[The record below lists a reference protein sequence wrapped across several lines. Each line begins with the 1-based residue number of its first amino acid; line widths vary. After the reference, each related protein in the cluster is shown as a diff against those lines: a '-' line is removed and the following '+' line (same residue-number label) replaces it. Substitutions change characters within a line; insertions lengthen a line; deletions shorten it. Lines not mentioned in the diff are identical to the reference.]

1 MNYRDQARIAFV
13 HLRERKRQTFL
24 TALGVAVGSAML
36 VTTIS
41 VSRGSSSNVIA
52 KVIDT
57 APHVMISAER
67 VVPLVPDNI
76 VVPIG
81 GRVAMVTKNIN
92 LDEQEVIKNYSEVI
106 QSIRPVDEL
115 RSISPFVL
123 SKLIARNKTRFTPC
137 VARGIIPHLEADIAG
152 LKKNLIEKNAIEELA
167 ATPNGILVGD
177 LLAKK
182 LNVSYRGR
190 IVLVTKKSEEF
201 PVTVVGRF
209 SSGFNAKDEREAY
222 VNLSLAQRME
232 GIASNSVSGIGLR
245 TAHVERARQTAGQV
259 EALSGYKSES
269 WDETNRNII
278 EFYNRNALITLV
290 LVGFVFVVAGL
301 GVSSVM
307 TTVILQKVKDIAI
320 MRSMGMLA
328 RNISNIFMLEGLMI
342 GILGVLIG
350 SPLGHLICHLVA
362 SIRFEASTAGVLKS
376 DRINIIELPDAHLIV
391 IVFGILIAVLSS
403 WSPARKA
410 TRYVPVSI
418 LRGEVG
424 A

>member
-1 MNYRDQARIAFV
+1 M
-13 HLRERKRQTFL
+13 HLRERKRQTIL

-57 APHVMISAER
+57 VPHVLISAER
-67 VVPLVPDNI
+67 VVPLVPENI
-76 VVPIG
+76 VSKQR

-92 LDEQEVIKNYSEVI
+92 LDEQQVIKNYTGVVE
-106 QSIRPVDEL
+106 SIRRVEEL

-123 SKLIARNKTRFTPC
+123 SKLLARNKTRFTPC
-137 VARGIIPHLEADIAG
+137 VTRGVVPHLEAEIAG
-152 LKKNLIEKNAIEELA
+152 LQKNLLEKNSLEELA
-167 ATPNGILVGD
+167 YTPNGILVGD

-182 LNVSYRGR
+182 LNAGYRDR
-190 IVLVTKKSEEF
+190 IVLVTKNSEEF
-201 PVTVVGRF
+201 PVTIVGRF

-222 VNLSLAQRME
+222 VNLALAQRME
-232 GIASNSVSGIGLR
+232 GISSNSVSGIGLR
-245 TAHVERARQTAGQV
+245 TAFVERASLTAAKVQT
-259 EALSGYKSES
+259 LSGYKSES
-269 WDETNRNII
+269 WDETNRNVI
-278 EFYNRNALITLV
+278 EFYNRNAMITLV
-290 LVGFVFVVAGL
+290 LVGFVFIVAGL

-320 MRSMGMLA
+320 LRSMGMEG
-328 RNISNIFMLEGLMI
+328 RSITRIFMLEGFMI
-342 GILGVLIG
+342 GVLGVIIG
-350 SPLGHLICHLVA
+350 SPIGHVNCHLVY

-376 DRINIIELPDAHLIV
+376 DRINIIEMFDAHLIV

-403 WSPARKA
+403 WNPARKA
-410 TRYVPVSI
+410 TRYMPVRI

>member
-13 HLRERKRQTFL
+13 HLKERKRQTLL

-36 VTTIS
+36 VTTIA
-41 VSRGSSSNVIA
+41 VSRGSSSNVIT

-57 APHVMISAER
+57 APHVVIGAER
-67 VVPLVPDNI
+67 VLPLVPDNI
-76 VVPIG
+76 IG
-81 GRVAMVTKNIN
+81 QQGSMISMVTRTIN
-92 LDEQEVIKNYSEVI
+92 QNEAEVIKNYAEVVER
-106 QSIRPVDEL
+106 IRPVEEL

-123 SKLIARNKTRFTPC
+123 SKVIARNKTRFTPC
-137 VARGIIPHLEADIAG
+137 IVRGVVPHLEAEIAG
-152 LKKNLIEKNAIEELA
+152 LKKNLLDPDALNELA
-167 ATPNGILVGD
+167 STPNGVLVGD

-182 LNVSYRGR
+182 LNVHYRDR
-190 IVLVTKKSEEF
+190 VVLVTKNSEEF

-232 GIASNSVSGIGLR
+232 GVASNSVSGIGLR
-245 TAHVERARQTAGQV
+245 TAHVERAHETSDRV

-269 WDETNRNII
+269 WDETNRNVI

-320 MRSMGMLA
+320 MRSMGMA
-328 RNISNIFMLEGLMI
+328 GRDVTRIFMLEGFMI
-342 GILGVLIG
+342 GVLGVLIG
-350 SPLGHLICHLVA
+350 SPIGHLICQLVA
-362 SIRFEASTAGVLKS
+362 SIRFEATTAGVLKS
-376 DRINIIELPDAHLIV
+376 DRINIIEMADAHLIV
-391 IVFGILIAVLSS
+391 IVFGILIAVISS

-410 TRYVPVSI
+410 TRYVPVTI

>member
-1 MNYRDQARIAFV
+1 MNYRDQARIAFI
-13 HLRERKRQTFL
+13 HLRERKRQTLL

-36 VTTIS
+36 VTTIA

-57 APHVMISAER
+57 APHVLISAER
-67 VVPLVPDNI
+67 VKPLVPDNI
-76 VVPIG
+76 IDQEGNTVS
-81 GRVAMVTKNIN
+81 MVTKNITLN
-92 LDEQEVIKNYSEVI
+92 EQDVIKNYSEVVE
-106 QSIRPVDEL
+106 SIRSVEEL

-123 SKLIARNKTRFTPC
+123 SKVIARNKTRFTPC
-137 VARGIIPHLEADIAG
+137 IARGVVPHLEAEIAG
-152 LKKNLIEKNAIEELA
+152 LKKNLIEKNALDELA
-167 ATPNGILVGD
+167 STPNGVLVGD

-182 LNVSYRGR
+182 LNARYRDR
-190 IVLVTKKSEEF
+190 IVLVTKNSEEF

-222 VNLSLAQRME
+222 VNLSFAQRME
-232 GIASNSVSGIGLR
+232 GIAANSVSGVGLR
-245 TAHVERARQTAGQV
+245 TAHVERASATADRV

-269 WDETNRNII
+269 WDETNRNVI

-290 LVGFVFVVAGL
+290 LVGFVFIVAGL

-320 MRSMGMLA
+320 LRSMGMQA
-328 RNISNIFMLEGLMI
+328 GNITRIFMLEGFMI
-342 GILGVLIG
+342 GVLGVLIG

-376 DRINIIELPDAHLIV
+376 DRINLVEMPDAHLIV
-391 IVFGILIAVLSS
+391 IFFGILIAVLSS

>member
-1 MNYRDQARIAFV
+1 MNYRDQAKIAFV

-57 APHVMISAER
+57 APHVVISAER

-76 VVPIG
+76 VVPIWG
-81 GRVAMVTKNIN
+81 SVAMVTKNIN
-92 LDEQEVIKNYSEVI
+92 LDEQEVIKNYTEVV
-106 QSIRPVDEL
+106 QSIQPVEEL

-152 LKKNLIEKNAIEELA
+152 LKKNLIEKNAIDELA

-232 GIASNSVSGIGLR
+232 GIASNSVTGIGLR
-245 TAHVERARQTAGQV
+245 TAYVERARQTASQV

-269 WDETNRNII
+269 WDETNRNVI

-320 MRSMGMLA
+320 MRSMGMPG
-328 RNISNIFMLEGLMI
+328 RNIRTIFMLEGLMI

-350 SPLGHLICHLVA
+350 SPLGHLICHVVA
-362 SIRFEASTAGVLKS
+362 SIRFEATTAGVLKS
-376 DRINIIELPDAHLIV
+376 DRINIIELLDAHLMV

>member
-1 MNYRDQARIAFV
+1 MNYRDQAKIAFV
-13 HLRERKRQTFL
+13 HLRERKRQTLL

-57 APHVMISAER
+57 APHVLISAER
-67 VVPLVPDNI
+67 LVPLVPDNI
-76 VVPIG
+76 VFPSG
-81 GRVAMVTKNIN
+81 GRVSMVTKNIN
-92 LDEQEVIKNYSEVI
+92 LDEQEVIKNYAQVV
-106 QSIRPVDEL
+106 QSIRPVEEL

-232 GIASNSVSGIGLR
+232 GIASNSVTGIGLR
-245 TAHVERARQTAGQV
+245 TAYVERARQTAAQV

-320 MRSMGMLA
+320 MRSMGMPG
-328 RNISNIFMLEGLMI
+328 RNITSIFMLEGLMI
-342 GILGVLIG
+342 GILGVLVG

-376 DRINIIELPDAHLIV
+376 DRINIIELLDAHLIV

>member
-13 HLRERKRQTFL
+13 HLRERKRQTLL

-57 APHVMISAER
+57 APHVLISAER
-67 VVPLVPDNI
+67 LVPLVPDNI
-76 VVPIG
+76 VFPFG
-81 GRVAMVTKNIN
+81 GRVSMVTKNIN
-92 LDEQEVIKNYSEVI
+92 LDEQEVIKNYSQVV
-106 QSIRPVDEL
+106 QSIRPVEEL

-137 VARGIIPHLEADIAG
+137 VARGIIPHLEANIAG

-182 LNVSYRGR
+182 LDVSYRGR

-222 VNLSLAQRME
+222 INLSLAQRME
-232 GIASNSVSGIGLR
+232 GIASNSVTGIGLR
-245 TAHVERARQTAGQV
+245 TAHVESARQTASQV

-320 MRSMGMLA
+320 MRSMGMPG
-328 RNISNIFMLEGLMI
+328 RNITSIFMLEGLMI
-342 GILGVLIG
+342 GILGVLVG

>member
-245 TAHVERARQTAGQV
+245 TAHVECARQTAGQV

>member
-123 SKLIARNKTRFTPC
+123 SKLIARNKTRFTSC
-137 VARGIIPHLEADIAG
+137 VARGIIPHLEAEIAG

>member
-1 MNYRDQARIAFV
+1 
-13 HLRERKRQTFL
+13 
-24 TALGVAVGSAML
+24 
-36 VTTIS
+36 
-41 VSRGSSSNVIA
+41 
-52 KVIDT
+52 
-57 APHVMISAER
+57 
-67 VVPLVPDNI
+67 
-76 VVPIG
+76 
-81 GRVAMVTKNIN
+81 
-92 LDEQEVIKNYSEVI
+92 
-106 QSIRPVDEL
+106 
-115 RSISPFVL
+115 
-123 SKLIARNKTRFTPC
+123 
-137 VARGIIPHLEADIAG
+137 
-152 LKKNLIEKNAIEELA
+152 
-167 ATPNGILVGD
+167 
-177 LLAKK
+177 
-182 LNVSYRGR
+182 
-190 IVLVTKKSEEF
+190 
-201 PVTVVGRF
+201 
-209 SSGFNAKDEREAY
+209 
-222 VNLSLAQRME
+222 
-232 GIASNSVSGIGLR
+232 
-245 TAHVERARQTAGQV
+245 V

-269 WDETNRNII
+269 WDETNRNVI

-320 MRSMGMLA
+320 MRSMGMPG
-328 RNISNIFMLEGLMI
+328 RNISTIFMLEGLMI

-376 DRINIIELPDAHLIV
+376 DRINIIELPDAHLMV

>member
-41 VSRGSSSNVIA
+41 ISRGSSSNVIA

-57 APHVMISAER
+57 APHVVISAER
-67 VVPLVPDNI
+67 VIPLVPDNI
-76 VVPIG
+76 VMPRG

-92 LDEQEVIKNYSEVI
+92 LDEQEVIKNYTEVV
-106 QSIRPVDEL
+106 QSLRPVEEL

-152 LKKNLIEKNAIEELA
+152 LKKNLLEKNVIEELV

-182 LNVSYRGR
+182 LDVSYRGR

-222 VNLSLAQRME
+222 VNLALAQRME
-232 GIASNSVSGIGLR
+232 GMASNAVSGIGLR
-245 TAHVERARQTAGQV
+245 TAYVERARQTAAQV

-320 MRSMGMLA
+320 MRSMGMLG
-328 RNISNIFMLEGLMI
+328 RNISTIFMLEGLMI

-376 DRINIIELPDAHLIV
+376 DRINIIEQPDAHLIV

>member
-1 MNYRDQARIAFV
+1 MNLRDQVEIAFV
-13 HLRERKRQTFL
+13 HLKERKRQTIL

-36 VTTIS
+36 VTTIA

-57 APHVMISAER
+57 APHVLISAER
-67 VVPLVPDNI
+67 VVPLIPDNI
-76 VVPIG
+76 VERP
-81 GRVAMVTKNIN
+81 GRVAIVTKNIN
-92 LDEQEVIKNYSEVI
+92 LDEQEVIKNYAEVV
-106 QSIRPVDEL
+106 QSIRPVEEL

-123 SKLIARNKTRFTPC
+123 SKLLARNKTRFTPC
-137 VARGIIPHLEADIAG
+137 VARGIIPHFEAEIAG
-152 LKKNLIEKNAIEELA
+152 LKKNLLETNALDELA

-182 LNVSYRGR
+182 LAVGYRDR
-190 IVLVTKKSEEF
+190 IVLVTKNSEEF

-222 VNLSLAQRME
+222 VNLPLAQRME
-232 GIASNSVSGIGLR
+232 GIASNSVTGIGLR
-245 TAHVERARQTAGQV
+245 TAHVERAGQTADQV
-259 EALSGYKSES
+259 EKLSGYKAES

-278 EFYNRNALITLV
+278 EFYNRNAIITLV
-290 LVGFVFVVAGL
+290 LVGFVFIVAGL

-320 MRSMGMLA
+320 MRSMGMPNG
-328 RNISNIFMLEGLMI
+328 NITRIFMFEGLMI

-350 SPLGHLICHLVA
+350 SPLGHVICHFVA
-362 SIRFEASTAGVLKS
+362 SIRFEASTAGVLKA
-376 DRINIIELPDAHLIV
+376 DRINLVEMPDAHLVV
-391 IVFGILIAVLSS
+391 IFFGILIAVLSS
-403 WSPARKA
+403 WTPARKA

>member
-1 MNYRDQARIAFV
+1 MNYLDQARIAFI
-13 HLRERKRQTFL
+13 HLRERKRQTIL

-41 VSRGSSSNVIA
+41 VSRGSSSNVIT

-57 APHVMISAER
+57 TPHVLISAER
-67 VVPLVPDNI
+67 VVPLIPENLLRHE
-76 VVPIG
+76 G
-81 GRVAMVTKNIN
+81 AKVAMVTKNITLN
-92 LDEQEVIKNYSEVI
+92 QQEVIKNYTGVVE
-106 QSIRPVDEL
+106 SIRPVEEL

-123 SKLIARNKTRFTPC
+123 SKLLARNKTRFTPC
-137 VARGIIPHLEADIAG
+137 VARGVVPRLEADIAG
-152 LKKNLIEKNAIEELA
+152 LQKNLIEKNSLEELA
-167 ATPNGILVGD
+167 YTPNGILVGD

-182 LNVSYRGR
+182 LNAGYRDR
-190 IVLVTKKSEEF
+190 IVLVTKNSEEF
-201 PVTVVGRF
+201 PVTIVGRF

-232 GIASNSVSGIGLR
+232 GIASNSVTGIGLR
-245 TAHVERARQTAGQV
+245 TAQVDRAAVTAAKVQ
-259 EALSGYKSES
+259 ELSGYKSES
-269 WDETNRNII
+269 WDETNRNVI
-278 EFYNRNALITLV
+278 EFYNRNAVITLV

-320 MRSMGMLA
+320 LRSMGMQA
-328 RNISNIFMLEGLMI
+328 GSITRIFMLEGFMI

-350 SPLGHLICHLVA
+350 SPMGHVICHFVSL
-362 SIRFEASTAGVLKS
+362 IRFEASTAGVLKS
-376 DRINIIELPDAHLIV
+376 DKINIIEQPESHLIV
-391 IVFGILIAVLSS
+391 IVFGILIAVISS

-410 TRYVPVSI
+410 TRYLPVRI

>member
-13 HLRERKRQTFL
+13 HLKERKRQTML

-41 VSRGSSSNVIA
+41 VSRGSSSNVVS

-57 APHVMISAER
+57 APHVLISAER

-76 VVPIG
+76 VERHG
-81 GRVAMVTKNIN
+81 NRVSMVTKNITLN
-92 LDEQEVIKNYSEVI
+92 EQEVIKNYSEVVE
-106 QSIRPVDEL
+106 SIRPVEEL

-123 SKLIARNKTRFTPC
+123 SKVIARNKTRFTPC
-137 VARGIIPHLEADIAG
+137 IVRGVIPRLEAEIAG
-152 LKKNLIEKNAIEELA
+152 LKKNLIEKNALDELA
-167 ATPNGILVGD
+167 STPNGVLVGD

-182 LNVSYRGR
+182 LNVGYRDR
-190 IVLVTKKSEEF
+190 IVLVTKNSEEF
-201 PVTVVGRF
+201 PVMVVGRF

-222 VNLSLAQRME
+222 VNLSFAQRME
-232 GIASNSVSGIGLR
+232 GVASNSVSGVGLR
-245 TAHVERARQTAGQV
+245 TAHVERARETSDRV

-320 MRSMGMLA
+320 MRSMGMPA
-328 RNISNIFMLEGLMI
+328 GNITRIFMLEGLMI
-342 GILGVLIG
+342 GVLGVLIG
-350 SPLGHLICHLVA
+350 SPLGHLICQLVA
-362 SIRFEASTAGVLKS
+362 SIRFAASTAGVLKS
-376 DRINIIELPDAHLIV
+376 DRINIIEMPDAHLIV

>member
-1 MNYRDQARIAFV
+1 MNYLDLARIAFV
-13 HLRERKRQTFL
+13 HLRERKRQTIL

-41 VSRGSSSNVIA
+41 VARGSSSNVVA

-57 APHVMISAER
+57 VPHVLISAER
-67 VVPLVPDNI
+67 IVPLVPDNI
-76 VVPIG
+76 VNRQ

-92 LDEQEVIKNYSEVI
+92 LDEQEGIKNYTGVV
-106 QSIRPVDEL
+106 QSIGKVEEL

-123 SKLIARNKTRFTPC
+123 SKLLARNKTRFTPC
-137 VARGIIPHLEADIAG
+137 VARGVVPHLEAEIAG
-152 LKKNLIEKNAIEELA
+152 LQKNLIERNALEELA
-167 ATPNGILVGD
+167 YTPDGILVGD

-182 LNVSYRGR
+182 LNAGYRDR

-201 PVTVVGRF
+201 PVTIVGRF

-222 VNLSLAQRME
+222 VNLPLAQRME
-232 GIASNSVSGIGLR
+232 GIASNSVTGIGLR
-245 TAHVERARQTAGQV
+245 TAHVEEAGKTAAQV
-259 EALSGYKSES
+259 QALCGYKSES
-269 WDETNRNII
+269 WDETNRNVI
-278 EFYNRNALITLV
+278 EFYRRNAMITLV

-320 MRSMGMLA
+320 LRSMGMQA
-328 RNISNIFMLEGLMI
+328 QSITRIFMLEGFMI
-342 GILGVLIG
+342 GVLGVVIG
-350 SPLGHLICHLVA
+350 SPIGHVICHLVD

-376 DRINIIELPDAHLIV
+376 DKINIIEQLDAHLIV

-403 WSPARKA
+403 WSPAKKA
-410 TRYVPVSI
+410 TRYLPVRI

-424 A
+424 V

>member
-1 MNYRDQARIAFV
+1 MNFRDQSKIAFV

-57 APHVMISAER
+57 APHVLISAER

-76 VVPIG
+76 VAPIG
-81 GRVAMVTKNIN
+81 GSVSMVTKNIN
-92 LDEQEVIKNYSEVI
+92 LDEQEVIKNYSEVV
-106 QSIRPVDEL
+106 QSILPVEEL

-245 TAHVERARQTAGQV
+245 TAYVERARQTAGQV

-320 MRSMGMLA
+320 MRSMGMPG
-328 RNISNIFMLEGLMI
+328 RNISTIFMLEGLMI

-376 DRINIIELPDAHLIV
+376 DRINIIELPDAHLMV

>member
-1 MNYRDQARIAFV
+1 MNYRDQAGIAFV
-13 HLRERKRQTFL
+13 HLRERKRQTLL

-41 VSRGSSSNVIA
+41 VSQGSSSNVVA

-57 APHVMISAER
+57 APHVVISAER

-76 VVPIG
+76 LG
-81 GRVAMVTKNIN
+81 QHESRVAMVTKNVN
-92 LDEQEVIKNYSEVI
+92 LDEQEVIKNYSEVVE
-106 QSIRPVDEL
+106 SIRPVEEL

-123 SKLIARNKTRFTPC
+123 SKVIARNKTRFTPC
-137 VARGIIPHLEADIAG
+137 IARGVVPHLEAEIAG
-152 LKKNLIEKNAIEELA
+152 LKKNLIEKNALEELA
-167 ATPNGILVGD
+167 STPNGVLVGD

-182 LNVSYRGR
+182 LNVGYRDR
-190 IVLVTKKSEEF
+190 IVLVTKNSEEF

-232 GIASNSVSGIGLR
+232 GIASNSVSGVGLR
-245 TAHVERARQTAGQV
+245 TAHVERALETSNRV
-259 EALSGYKSES
+259 EVLSGYKSES
-269 WDETNRNII
+269 WDETNRNVI
-278 EFYNRNALITLV
+278 EFYNRNAIITLV

-320 MRSMGMLA
+320 MRSMGMPGG
-328 RNISNIFMLEGLMI
+328 NITRIFMLEGFMI
-342 GILGVLIG
+342 GVLGVLIG
-350 SPLGHLICHLVA
+350 TPLGHLICQLVA

-376 DRINIIELPDAHLIV
+376 DRITIIETPDAYLIV
-391 IVFGILIAVLSS
+391 IFFGILIAVLSS

>member
-137 VARGIIPHLEADIAG
+137 VARGIIPHLEAEIAG

>member
-1 MNYRDQARIAFV
+1 MNLRDQVEIAFV
-13 HLRERKRQTFL
+13 HLKERKRQTIL

-36 VTTIS
+36 VTTIA

-57 APHVMISAER
+57 APHVLISAER
-67 VVPLVPDNI
+67 VVPLIPDNI
-76 VVPIG
+76 VGRP
-81 GRVAMVTKNIN
+81 GRVAIVTKNIN
-92 LDEQEVIKNYSEVI
+92 LDEQEVIKNYAEVV
-106 QSIRPVDEL
+106 QSIRPVEEL

-123 SKLIARNKTRFTPC
+123 SKLLARNKTRFTPC
-137 VARGIIPHLEADIAG
+137 VARGIIPHFEAEIAG
-152 LKKNLIEKNAIEELA
+152 LKKNLLETNALDELA

-182 LNVSYRGR
+182 LAVGYRDR
-190 IVLVTKKSEEF
+190 IVLVTKNSEEF

-222 VNLSLAQRME
+222 VNLPLAQRME
-232 GIASNSVSGIGLR
+232 GIASNSVTGIGLR
-245 TAHVERARQTAGQV
+245 TAHVERAGQTADQV
-259 EALSGYKSES
+259 EKLSGYKAES

-278 EFYNRNALITLV
+278 EFYNRNAIITLV
-290 LVGFVFVVAGL
+290 LVGFVFIVAGL

-320 MRSMGMLA
+320 MRSMGMPNG
-328 RNISNIFMLEGLMI
+328 NITRIFMFEGLMI

-350 SPLGHLICHLVA
+350 SPLGHVICHFVA
-362 SIRFEASTAGVLKS
+362 SIRFEASTAGVLKA
-376 DRINIIELPDAHLIV
+376 DRINLVEMPDAHLVV